1 MANVKLFIVGQQ
13 AVTMWITALG
23 PRQHN
28 MDGMLPGDM
37 CHTTESQARVNP
49 RYVRVD
55 LAKPFGALALV
66 PNRQKKACQANVKKI
81 LYFELQEDVLCG
93 SASNFPTKTFYVT
106 EM

>member
-28 MDGMLPGDM
+28 MDRMLPDDM
-37 CHTTESQARVNP
+37 SHTTESQARVNP

-55 LAKPFGALALV
+55 LVKLFGALALV
-66 PNRQKKACQANVKKI
+66 PNRQKKACQANVKKKKFI
-81 LYFELQEDVLCG
+81 LNYRKMFCVVQL
-93 SASNFPTKTFYVT
+93 PTF
-106 EM
+106 

>member
-28 MDGMLPGDM
+28 MDRMLPDDM
-37 CHTTESQARVNP
+37 SHTTESQARVNP

-55 LAKPFGALALV
+55 LVKLFGALALV
-66 PNRQKKACQANVKKI
+66 PNRQKKACQANVKKK

-93 SASNFPTKTFYVT
+93 SASNFLRLS
-106 EM
+106 M